1 METDNYSRL
10 FDIVKHIQTKT
21 LSEEILMSPGDKIG
35 TNTGVNPILSIPSK
49 HRPVNSR
56 VKDDKKKV
64 FRQKITEKK
73 IHIFKKEE
81 ETYRKKIQLKREG
94 TSYHSDIKLGTEER
108 LRERRFALL
117 FQRNV
122 FRFTSHRD

>member
-35 TNTGVNPILSIPSK
+35 TNTGMNPILSIPSK

-56 VKDDKKKV
+56 VKDDKKKSV
-64 FRQKITEKK
+64 QTKDNREKKFTSSRKKRKHTEKK
-73 IHIFKKEE
+73 
-81 ETYRKKIQLKREG
+81 
-94 TSYHSDIKLGTEER
+94 SS
-108 LRERRFALL
+108 
-117 FQRNV
+117 
-122 FRFTSHRD
+122 

>member
-56 VKDDKKKV
+56 VKDDKKKSV
-64 FRQKITEKK
+64 QTKDNREKK
-73 IHIFKKEE
+73 SHL
-81 ETYRKKIQLKREG
+81 Q
-94 TSYHSDIKLGTEER
+94 
-108 LRERRFALL
+108 ERRGNI
-117 FQRNV
+117 QKKNSVKKGRNILS
-122 FRFTSHRD
+122 F